1 MWLFDLRK
9 TSDGKEKFNCENVF
23 RVTVIRWVHLKYFL
37 VIFLWHIP
45 PGQIFPD
52 QIAPWCIPLPENCRC
67 RTQGSFGRTCVYHY
81 YVLKWN

>member
-23 RVTVIRWVHLKYFL
+23 RVTVIRWVHLKFFL

-45 PGQIFPD
+45 LVKFFP
-52 QIAPWCIPLPENCRC
+52 I
-67 RTQGSFGRTCVYHY
+67 
-81 YVLKWN
+81 K